1 MDKQTAQQQFQDD
14 YNGKTG
20 IVNTVPLVDTVT
32 ENKHGID
39 NPVTDLN
46 IRKYL
51 KPLLDQIAALQTLD
65 RALVNAGEVVVD
77 GNQIIFH

>member
-1 MDKQTAQQQFQDD
+1 MDKQTARQQFEDQ

-20 IVNTVPLVDTVT
+20 MVVTVPLVDTVT

-51 KPLLDQIAALQTLD
+51 KPLQDQIAALQTLD

-77 GNQIIFH
+77 GNQIIYL